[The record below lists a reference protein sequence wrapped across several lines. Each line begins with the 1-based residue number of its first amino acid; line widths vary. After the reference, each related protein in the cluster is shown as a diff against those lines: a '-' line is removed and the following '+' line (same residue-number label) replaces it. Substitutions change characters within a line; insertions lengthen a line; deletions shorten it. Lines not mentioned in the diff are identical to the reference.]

1 MQLEGKRERND
12 ISVRDASLAI
22 SELFVQF
29 CNGNKVIHRTLGG
42 HLKQG

>member
-29 CNGNKVIHRTLGG
+29 CNGNKVIQRTPGG